1 MANTSGIM
9 DVDDTNAPEVEAPP
23 ALFHDVFFTIV
34 PTDLLVA
41 TALDV
46 SSKVHNNHV
55 RFGISQEIHCSC
67 DLRALADGPI

>member
-1 MANTSGIM
+1 MENTSGIM
-9 DVDDTNAPEVEAPP
+9 DVDDTNGPETEAPP

-46 SSKVHNNHV
+46 SLGFTTTTSYVDSTRSNRLLV
-55 RFGISQEIHCSC
+55 RS
-67 DLRALADGPI
+67 